1 MTCLGSEDRSGC
13 CVQLALLV
21 GRKLF
26 VGQLGSGG
34 AVLCEGREKGEDY
47 KSHWLLRRLMKAAKG

>member
-34 AVLCEGREKGEDY
+34 AVLCEGREKGG
-47 KSHWLLRRLMKAAKG
+47 RLQVSLVVEKADEGC